1 MSEEEKPALRLLGEL
16 FHTYILAEMDSA
28 LYVIDKHAAHERI
41 LYEQLKADVHDDA
54 QLLLSPQVVS
64 LGREE
69 YAAIISEMETLQQ
82 AGFDVEDF
90 GGSSILVRAMPMLL
104 DECDAAAVLQEIAG
118 GFVSGRRDIRM
129 DKLDWIYHSSAC
141 RAAVKAG
148 DQSRPAELQRLAE
161 RVLFNQDIRTCPHGR
176 PVCIEF
182 TRKELEK
189 QFGRIV

>member
-104 DECDAAAVLQEIAG
+104 DECDAAAVLQE
-118 GFVSGRRDIRM
+118 
-129 DKLDWIYHSSAC
+129 
-141 RAAVKAG
+141 RAA
-148 DQSRPAELQRLAE
+148 ECCQRS
-161 RVLFNQDIRTCPHGR
+161 
-176 PVCIEF
+176 
-182 TRKELEK
+182 
-189 QFGRIV
+189 